1 MSRHLLFLGVSLLA
15 AALWAQPAASPSAQ
29 ETQETQQSPESTAQE
44 ADRDAAKQFQRP
56 GQTGLPLPR
65 FVSLR
70 AKEVNLRTG
79 PGARYPIDW
88 VYRRRHLPVEII
100 DEFDTWRR
108 VRDWQGTVGWVH
120 QSMLQGRRTVQILG
134 HRRLLQET
142 PDAAAAGVAQLEP
155 GVIGE
160 LLTCRPDWCQV
171 QVQDLTGWLRR
182 DAFFGAYPQ
191 EPPE

>member
-1 MSRHLLFLGVSLLA
+1 MFRCVLILTFLLFAMALLGPSHFPL
-15 AALWAQPAASPSAQ
+15 SAQ
-29 ETQETQQSPESTAQE
+29 EAPESATEEVEGE
-44 ADRDAAKQFQRP
+44 APEEFQRP

-88 VYRRRHLPVEII
+88 VYHRRHLPVEII

-120 QSMLQGRRTVQILG
+120 QSMLQGRRTVQILSK
-134 HRRLLQET
+134 RRLLQSDPNAEA
-142 PDAAAAGVAQLEP
+142 PGVAHLEP
-155 GVIGE
+155 GVIGD
-160 LLTCRPDWCQV
+160 LLSCRPDWCRIR
-171 QVQDLTGWLRR
+171 VQDMTGWLRR
-182 DAFFGAYPQ
+182 DAFFGAYPH
-191 EPPE
+191 ELTE